1 MIKTKVGNWKG
12 GMWPKAVNRGF
23 TVIELMIVVV
33 IVAIGVALALP
44 SYEDTMQRRETT
56 SKAESLAAFL
66 AYAQSAA
73 MKKNTEISV
82 QLSYTDTDN
91 WCIGVD
97 ESSAGCDCKDNPNLC
112 TVDGVTRILNSADQ
126 GRASMTDEYN
136 VDDTLFVF
144 DPIRGTMVT
153 GDFGNLH
160 FFTLQSENTRYEL
173 RVDVSVTGRIKVCNF
188 DSSKA
193 VPGFKPC

>member
-1 MIKTKVGNWKG
+1 MR
-12 GMWPKAVNRGF
+12 PKAANRGF
-23 TVIELMIVVV
+23 TLIELVIVVL
-33 IVAIGVALALP
+33 IAAIGVALAVP

-97 ESSAGCDCKDNPNLC
+97 ESSAGCDCTGTDIANLC

-126 GRASMTDEYN
+126 VRSSMTDYN
-136 VDDTLFVF
+136 TDDTLFVF

-153 GDFGNLH
+153 EDLLKDH
-160 FFTLQSENTRYEL
+160 YFTLQSDNTKYAV
-173 RVDVSVTGRIKVCNF
+173 RVDVGVTGRIKVCNF